1 MSLYI
6 NFFPGHWSVL
16 TCTSH
21 PSGTDNGL
29 YGFFII
35 FWTSHNTLDPSW
47 ELWVMR
53 CSPLVPFLLH
63 LWGICLSAWAHDQLL
78 ESWSSYCHTVISSHR
93 NTFCI
98 SVYLPVE
105 ERWTVD
111 RKSATKTKEINGSVS
126 FSHLSIKGPKQ
137 KQIYFWVKSLRKIY
151 VWFLLL
157 LLLHFLANARF
168 YSSCHLGMR
177 PEEMIRRR
185 NDTED
190 DSRWFLQTS
199 NSKGY
204 LTWSLF
210 SQWTPGGSVHIKR
223 FLPQAGSESICIRAM
238 PPSGAQPFLFETLFL
253 TLLSKHHLFIH
264 P

>member
-1 MSLYI
+1 M
-6 NFFPGHWSVL
+6 
-16 TCTSH
+16 
-21 PSGTDNGL
+21 
-29 YGFFII
+29 

-98 SVYLPVE
+98 SVYLPVK

-199 NSKGY
+199 NREGIWLEASSHNGHQGAVFILRDFCLRQEVNPSAYVPCLHQGHSHSCLKPFS
-204 LTWSLF
+204 SLYF
-210 SQWTPGGSVHIKR
+210 PNIIYSFI
-223 FLPQAGSESICIRAM
+223 LNE
-238 PPSGAQPFLFETLFL
+238 AQIF
-253 TLLSKHHLFIH
+253 
-264 P
+264 